1 MIVVVGNK
9 IDLADNAEVPSSPA
23 KEYAQG
29 IGAIFKL
36 TSAKDGKGVN

>member
-9 IDLADNAEVPSSPA
+9 IDLADNEEVPYSQA